1 MKRNIIFIFY
11 IAIAII
17 LSACSTQVDR
27 TTIEDVNTSSANGE
41 SMTSAENTS
50 ESTTVL
56 TTEETTEVVT
66 EPSIYDLE
74 FSPKSYQ
81 VEKVYSNYT
90 FYLPLY
96 TTYFEDVIFVVQKGG
111 KILWFKSDE
120 SMASPEIFIDLGQII
135 STNANEKGLL
145 GFALDPN
152 FVENGYFYVNYT
164 DRTGT
169 IISRFST
176 LNEDRFVGD
185 LTSELILLTYQQPY
199 SNHNG
204 GHLAFGPDGYLYI
217 ASGDGGS
224 SGDPNN
230 NAQNLNSLLG
240 KILRIDVNQ
249 INEATYDI
257 PADNPFI
264 NNDNAK
270 AEIYAYGLRNPWRFS
285 FDALRNLL
293 IAADVGQDAYE
304 EIDLIQSGGNYG
316 WHYYEGTHN
325 YKKTA
330 LSIDTFI
337 SPIWEYAH
345 PNGESITGGFTYTGT
360 FTPSLYGLYIYG
372 DFISGKVWGL
382 WINEDQTV
390 SNYELVDT
398 QLKIASFGLEPGD
411 ELLIIDYQGGLYR
424 LVEN

>member
-90 FYLPLY
+90 FNLPLY

-293 IAADVGQDAYE
+293 IAADVGQDVYE

-382 WINEDQTV
+382 WINEDHTV

-398 QLKIASFGLEPGD
+398 QLKIASFGLAPD
-411 ELLIIDYQGGLYR
+411 NELLIIDYQGGLYR
-424 LVEN
+424 LIEE

>member
-90 FYLPLY
+90 FNLPLY

-293 IAADVGQDAYE
+293 IAADVGQDVYE

-411 ELLIIDYQGGLYR
+411 ELLIIDYRGGLYR
-424 LVEN
+424 LIEN

>member
-1 MKRNIIFIFY
+1 MKRHLVVIFY

-17 LSACSTQVDR
+17 LSACSTQVD
-27 TTIEDVNTSSANGE
+27 TSKIESANTT
-41 SMTSAENTS
+41 STNNDFITSAEDTV
-50 ESTTVL
+50 ESTPL
-56 TTEETTEVVT
+56 QTTEETTEFVT
-66 EPSIYDLE
+66 EPSIYDLK

-81 VEKVYSNYT
+81 VEKRYSNYT
-90 FYLPLY
+90 FNLPLY
-96 TTYFEDVIFVVQKGG
+96 TTYFEDVIFVVEKGG

-120 SMASPEIFIDLGQII
+120 SMVSPEIFIDLGQII

-145 GFALDPN
+145 GFTLDPN
-152 FVENGYFYVNYT
+152 FIENGYFYVNYT
-164 DRTGT
+164 DQSGT
-169 IISRFST
+169 VISRFST
-176 LNEDRFVGD
+176 LSEDHLVGD
-185 LTSELILLTYQQPY
+185 MTSELILLTYQQPY

-204 GHLAFGPDGYLYI
+204 GHLAFGSDGYLYI

-240 KILRIDVNQ
+240 KILRINVNEVG
-249 INEATYDI
+249 EAAYRI
-257 PADNPFI
+257 PEDNPFV

-270 AEIYAYGLRNPWRFS
+270 SEIYAYGLRNPWRFS
-285 FDALRNLL
+285 FDPLRNLL
-293 IAADVGQDAYE
+293 IAGDVGQNAYE
-304 EIDLIQSGGNYG
+304 EIDLIQNGGNYG
-316 WHYYEGTHN
+316 WHYYEGTHT
-325 YKKTA
+325 YKETDLA
-330 LSIDTFI
+330 IDRFI

-345 PNGESITGGFTYTGT
+345 PSGESITGGYTYTGAI
-360 FTPSLYGLYIYG
+360 TPSLYGLYIYG

-398 QLKIASFGLEPGD
+398 QLKIASFGLAPGN

-424 LVEN
+424 LIEN

>member
-1 MKRNIIFIFY
+1 MKRNLILIFY

-27 TTIEDVNTSSANGE
+27 TTTEDVNTPSANGE
-41 SMTSAENTS
+41 SMTSAEITS

-56 TTEETTEVVT
+56 TTEETTEVVI

-90 FYLPLY
+90 FNLPLY

-145 GFALDPN
+145 GFVLDPN

-270 AEIYAYGLRNPWRFS
+270 PEIYAYGLRNPWRFS

-304 EIDLIQSGGNYG
+304 EIDLIQTGGNYG

-325 YKKTA
+325 YKKTD
-330 LSIDTFI
+330 LSIDKFI

-390 SNYELVDT
+390 SNYELADT
-398 QLKIASFGLEPGD
+398 QLKIASFGLAPGN

-424 LVEN
+424 LVEE